1 MNAGEPIQKT
11 PSPGLVDDESAVAVL
26 QQLEDE
32 RGKMFTE
39 SDYQE
44 MRAAVLDELAHGA
57 RMRPFTIFTFA
68 IIALGLAGLA
78 LLGFVA
84 IRESRDYT
92 LLIVSSIALIAVC
105 YFFWNITRSIKNDAF
120 RTLDTR
126 LSELDQLRAR
136 RLVTAEEFNKLQAH
150 ILMSRQRQNV
160 N

>member
-11 PSPGLVDDESAVAVL
+11 PSPALADDESAVAVL
-26 QQLEDE
+26 QQLEGE

-78 LLGFVA
+78 VLGFVA
-84 IRESRDYT
+84 IRESGDYT
-92 LLIVSSIALIAVC
+92 LLIVSSIALIAVS
-105 YFFWNITRSIKNDAF
+105 YFFWNISRSIKNDAF

-126 LSELDQLRAR
+126 LSELEQLRAR
-136 RLVTAEEFNKLQAH
+136 QLVTADEFNKLQAH
-150 ILMSRQRQNV
+150 ILMSRQRQAV
-160 N
+160 K